1 MAPKNV
7 EKTTGTK
14 RPRGKAAS
22 TSATPVTPNRFPT
35 PVHSARF
42 KKMAQY
48 KTWHE
53 KTFDIHPDGEHCD
66 LLYIF
71 TDRKWHKILFPTT
84 EINTDLVK
92 EFYCNATP
100 DASPTTLADAFSWTS
115 YVRGKQIPF
124 DRDSINEFLGNPLV
138 LPPSE
143 DPTVPPL
150 CTSAK
155 RNAQGNWTYEQI
167 EQDIMNKGRFFMKND
182 KGEIRHALT
191 KEMNAKACL
200 VFQFLV
206 HNALPRAH
214 TSDAPKA
221 VLPLIQCIMNKV
233 KVDIARIIVNEL
245 KAVALKVATGAK
257 KVALFYPGL
266 IMALLKAHGVLITGP
281 FDEDIEGT
289 ITDTS
294 IRTWEKR
301 EQRCSQSHFDDDE
314 GGPSEGPGSFDF
326 SGLQTFMLEQQ
337 MHNQYVRD
345 QNSFLMD
352 QNEAIWRSNMGI
364 HQDLYNAHMYPGN
377 ADYPVMTPD
386 QYQSYVH
393 WPEGRPGPYV
403 GVADAVDDEAT
414 PEPENAGGEDDDVE
428 EDLEMDDADA
438 DDDQ

>member
-14 RPRGKAAS
+14 RPRGKGASSSAAP
-22 TSATPVTPNRFPT
+22 AIPNRFPT
-35 PVHSARF
+35 PAHSARF

-53 KTFDIHPDGEHCD
+53 KTFDIHPSGEHAD
-66 LLYIF
+66 MLHIF
-71 TDRKWHKILFPTT
+71 TGRKWTKLLVPAT
-84 EINTDLVK
+84 EINTDLIR
-92 EFYCNATP
+92 EFYCNAVP
-100 DASPTTLADAFSWTS
+100 DASPATFAETFSWTS

-124 DRDSINEFLGNPLV
+124 DRDAINDFLENALN
-138 LPPSE
+138 LEPSE
-143 DPTVPPL
+143 DPTMPTL
-150 CTSAK
+150 CTYAK
-155 RNAQGNWTYEQI
+155 RNAQGNWKYQQI
-167 EQDIMNKGRFFMKND
+167 ERDIMNKGRLFVKND

-191 KEMNAKACL
+191 KEMTATARL
-200 VFQFLV
+200 IFQFLV

-221 VLPLIQCIMNKV
+221 VLPLIWCIMKEV
-233 KVDIARIIVNEL
+233 PVDIARIIANEM

-266 IMALLKAHGVLITGP
+266 IMGLLKAYGVPISGP
-281 FDEDIEGT
+281 YDEDIEGV
-289 ITDTS
+289 ITDTH
-294 IRTWEKR
+294 IRTWEKT
-301 EQRCSQSHFDDDE
+301 EQRAAQYHFSDDE
-314 GGPSEGPGSFDF
+314 GGPSEAAGSFDF

-364 HQDLYNAHMYPGN
+364 HQDLYNAHMHPGN
-377 ADYPVMTPD
+377 AEYPVMTPE
-386 QYQSYVH
+386 QYQAYVH
-393 WPEGRPGPYV
+393 WPEGRPNPYV

-414 PEPENAGGEDDDVE
+414 PDDAGVVGDDDDVYQDLDMDDAGEDD
-428 EDLEMDDADA
+428 
-438 DDDQ
+438 Q

>member
-14 RPRGKAAS
+14 RPRGKSAS
-22 TSATPVTPNRFPT
+22 TSAPPVNPNRFPT
-35 PVHSARF
+35 PAHSARF

-53 KTFDIHPDGEHCD
+53 RTFDIQPGGEFSD
-66 LLYIF
+66 LLHIF
-71 TDRKWHKILFPTT
+71 TGRKWTKLLVPST
-84 EINTDLVK
+84 EINTDLIK
-92 EFYCNATP
+92 EFYCNVVP

-124 DRDSINEFLGNPLV
+124 DRDSINDFLDNALN
-138 LPPSE
+138 LEPSP
-143 DPTVPPL
+143 DPTMPTL
-150 CTSAK
+150 CTYAK
-155 RNAQGNWTYEQI
+155 RNAQGNWKFDQI
-167 EQDIMNKGRFFMKND
+167 ERDIMNKGRCFVKND
-182 KGEIRHALT
+182 KGEVRHALT
-191 KEMNAKACL
+191 KEMTAKARL

-221 VLPLIQCIMNKV
+221 VLPLIWCIMKEV
-233 KVDIARIIVNEL
+233 PVDIARIIANEM

-266 IMALLKAHGVLITGP
+266 IMGLLKAYGVPISGP

-294 IRTWEKR
+294 IRTWVKAENR
-301 EQRCSQSHFDDDE
+301 AAQYHFSDDE
-314 GGPSEGPGSFDF
+314 AGPSEGTGSFDF

-393 WPEGRPGPYV
+393 WPEGRPSPYV

-414 PEPENAGGEDDDVE
+414 PDDDGVDGEDLH
-428 EDLEMDDADA
+428 EDLDMGDA